1 MLRVLVSS
9 VLLLFLGRAGEGEVR
24 GRLPWAGGGRLL
36 TGDAC
41 TWAACWAGS
50 QGGSVSVSVFFVL
63 PPNLGIRLNRLAR
76 RFFVVGDSWF
86 VAFLISCSGVAASSF
101 SLRPLVM
108 CRGSAVRVGDEDSSS
123 APGEFVRSS
132 SVEMVDEHS
141 EPTVITDSGR
151 SGNGWIK
158 FQPGDKRRGMREE
171 QKPTLTF
178 IALSETVS
186 WHIVNICLLSLGDV
200 ALRALV
206 TLV

>member
-1 MLRVLVSS
+1 MPRLKPLSLLVLRVLVSS

-24 GRLPWAGGGRLL
+24 GRLACAGGGRLL
-36 TGDAC
+36 TGDGC
-41 TWAACWAGS
+41 TGAACWAGS

-101 SLRPLVM
+101 SLRPPVM

-151 SGNGWIK
+151 SGNDRIK
-158 FQPGDKRRGMREE
+158 FQLGNKRRRMREE
-171 QKPTLTF
+171 KSPPG
-178 IALSETVS
+178 
-186 WHIVNICLLSLGDV
+186 LSLHLARLSVG
-200 ALRALV
+200 
-206 TLV
+206 TL

>member
-1 MLRVLVSS
+1 M
-9 VLLLFLGRAGEGEVR
+9 R

-36 TGDAC
+36 TGDGC
-41 TWAACWAGS
+41 TGPACWGGS

-132 SVEMVDEHS
+132 SVEMVEEHS

-158 FQPGDKRRGMREE
+158 FQLRGKKRGMRGI
-171 QKPTLTF
+171 KTKAHLDFHCT
-178 IALSETVS
+178 
-186 WHIVNICLLSLGDV
+186 
-200 ALRALV
+200 
-206 TLV
+206 

>member
-24 GRLPWAGGGRLL
+24 GLLACAGGGRLL
-36 TGDAC
+36 TGDGCAG
-41 TWAACWAGS
+41 AVCWPGS

-63 PPNLGIRLNRLAR
+63 PPNFGIRLNRLAR

-86 VAFLISCSGVAASSF
+86 EAFLISCSGVGASSF
-101 SLRPLVM
+101 SLRPLLVM

-132 SVEMVDEHS
+132 SVEIVDEHS

-151 SGNGWIK
+151 SGKDGIK
-158 FQPGDKRRGMREE
+158 FQLAIKR
-171 QKPTLTF
+171 
-178 IALSETVS
+178 
-186 WHIVNICLLSLGDV
+186 
-200 ALRALV
+200 
-206 TLV
+206 

>member
-24 GRLPWAGGGRLL
+24 GLLACAGGGRLL
-36 TGDAC
+36 TGGGCSGAV
-41 TWAACWAGS
+41 CWAGS

-63 PPNLGIRLNRLAR
+63 PPNFGIRLNRLAR

-86 VAFLISCSGVAASSF
+86 EAFLISCSGVAASSF
-101 SLRPLVM
+101 SLRPPVM
-108 CRGSAVRVGDEDSSS
+108 CRGSAVRVGEEDSSS

-151 SGNGWIK
+151 SGMNRIK
-158 FQPGDKRRGMREE
+158 FQGEIKEERNERGKT
-171 QKPTLTF
+171 KP
-178 IALSETVS
+178 
-186 WHIVNICLLSLGDV
+186 WLSLHLGRLSV
-200 ALRALV
+200 G
-206 TLV
+206 TLWTFASSVLETLP